1 MDNEQEIS
9 KALQLRGRM
18 QDIIR
23 RGYTLMNDMQAT
35 PSGAYATTLAMVW
48 TPEAL
53 AEMGTSLTIIQQAL
67 TDIQNQCPNLSSVI
81 FPLEEQDVI

>member
-1 MDNEQEIS
+1 VDNETEVNNAILLKS
-9 KALQLRGRM
+9 RM

-23 RGYTLMNDMQAT
+23 RGYALMADMQST
-35 PSGAYATTLAMVW
+35 PSDAYATTLAMVW
-48 TPEAL
+48 KPEAL

>member
-18 QDIIR
+18 QAIIKQ
-23 RGYTLMNDMQAT
+23 GYSLMEDMQAS
-35 PSGAYATTLAMVW
+35 PSDAYATTLAMVW